1 MMGNK
6 VLAIAGGDIHISNK
20 FLSTIKNPL
29 DIRGI
34 VQQHF
39 INNPACRNNQFG
51 IVFNYAQ

>member
-1 MMGNK
+1 MGHK
-6 VLAIAGGDIHISNK
+6 VLAIAGGDIHISNE

-39 INNPACRNNQFG
+39 INNPARRNYQFS